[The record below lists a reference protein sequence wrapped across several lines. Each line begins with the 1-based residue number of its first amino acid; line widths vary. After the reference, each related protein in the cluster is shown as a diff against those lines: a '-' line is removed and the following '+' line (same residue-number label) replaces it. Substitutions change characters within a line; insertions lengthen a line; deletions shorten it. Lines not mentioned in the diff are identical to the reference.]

1 MEEQT
6 PFVGNLCDINRPTVL
21 ADKFSSLYTDEYTD
35 AMAVIERSMD
45 EAGAVKV
52 MLEWLKVC
60 NTKAMEVIERS
71 MDEAGAVHV
80 MLEWLKVCNTKA
92 MEVIE
97 RSMDEAGAVDV
108 INSG

>member
-1 MEEQT
+1 M
-6 PFVGNLCDINRPTVL
+6 FG
-21 ADKFSSLYTDEYTD
+21 
-35 AMAVIERSMD
+35 
-45 EAGAVKV
+45 AGVVHV

-80 MLEWLKVCNTKA
+80 MLECLKVCNTKA

-97 RSMDEAGAVDV
+97 RSMDEAGAYM
-108 INSG
+108 